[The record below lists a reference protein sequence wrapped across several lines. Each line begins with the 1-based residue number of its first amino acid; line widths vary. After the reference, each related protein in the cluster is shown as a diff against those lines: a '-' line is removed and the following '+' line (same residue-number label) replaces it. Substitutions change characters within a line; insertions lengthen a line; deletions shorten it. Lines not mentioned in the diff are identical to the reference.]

1 MMKSIGIAA
10 VGALLPIGSAYADD
24 LLGLG
29 AEWTVRPDCLGGTI
43 TRNDDNRS
51 LTLCVPELSLS
62 RRRCEVEIQGPDIRG
77 QWLDAQFDVK
87 LNEAAARPKQPIIIF
102 QIHSH
107 PDPGEQWRCP
117 IAALRTLPDN
127 LELGG
132 AYDFSEI
139 SRPAANGCIGPEST
153 IKGYR
158 AFLDKPA
165 AADTFM
171 SLRLR
176 YRLSLGYGDVVAFRD
191 GKEAGEVKG
200 PNMMNDKRK
209 PFLKMGIYGVPSDQP
224 GPFCSTIKNL
234 KLDVAG

>member
-1 MMKSIGIAA
+1 MRAIGFAA
-10 VGALLPIGSAYADD
+10 LGVFLPLGAAHADN

-29 AEWTVRPDCLGGTI
+29 AAWTVRLDCSGGTI
-43 TRNDDNRS
+43 TRNEQDRS
-51 LTLCVPELSLS
+51 LTLCVPELTPA

-77 QWLDAQFDVK
+77 QWLEAQFDVK

-102 QIHSH
+102 QIHSR

-117 IAALRTLPDN
+117 IAALRALPNN

-165 AADTFM
+165 TANTFM

-176 YRLSLGYGDVVAFRD
+176 YRLSLRYGDVVAFRD
-191 GKEAGEVKG
+191 GKEAGEAKG
-200 PNMMNDKRK
+200 PNMMNDKTK
-209 PFLKMGIYGVPSDQP
+209 PFLKMGIYGVPSEQP
-224 GPFCSTIKNL
+224 GPFCSTIRNV
-234 KLDVAG
+234 KLDVTG